1 MTYVFLIHKN
11 RMTKEYVDIASYQYL
26 QSCIDDVNVKLL
38 TIKNF
43 QELYNL
49 GFATEYQDYYIK
61 FF

>member
-11 RMTKEYVDIASYQYL
+11 RMSKEYVETASYQYL

-43 QELYNL
+43 QKLYNL
-49 GFATEYQDYYIK
+49 GFNTEYNDYYIK